1 MSTTVAELKK
11 QLAISKFSG
20 HFECLLPTFIVSY
33 KLYRLS
39 SSCVPLL
46 CVD

>member
-20 HFECLLPTFIVSY
+20 HFECLLPIFIVSCI
-33 KLYRLS
+33 LYGLS
-39 SSCVPLL
+39 SSCMPLL